1 MIIVIFGVSGS
12 GKSTIAEAL
21 AKALNRPYYD
31 ADDFHPSANI
41 EKMSNGMALDDS
53 DREPWLQSL
62 AQHIFDWSQ
71 KDGAVLACSALKEK
85 YRTLLGSKSKEDIIW
100 VYLKGTYEQIQ
111 SRMENRKDHFM
122 SPQMLESQ
130 FEALEVPNY
139 GLHID
144 ISSSPETIVASI
156 LKKL

>member
-1 MIIVIFGVSGS
+1 
-12 GKSTIAEAL
+12 
-21 AKALNRPYYD
+21 
-31 ADDFHPSANI
+31 
-41 EKMSNGMALDDS
+41 MSNGIALNDD
-53 DREPWLQSL
+53 DRTPWLQSL
-62 AQHIFDWSQ
+62 AQHIYNWS
-71 KDGAVLACSALKEK
+71 KKGGAVLACSALKEK